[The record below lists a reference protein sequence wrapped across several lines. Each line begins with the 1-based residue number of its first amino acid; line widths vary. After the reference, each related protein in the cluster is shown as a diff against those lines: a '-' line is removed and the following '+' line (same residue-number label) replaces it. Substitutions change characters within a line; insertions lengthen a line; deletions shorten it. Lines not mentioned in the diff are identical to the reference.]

1 MRPLCRWIIPPFLI
15 PFSRLHQYTRA
26 RSPLTSARSFFN
38 HWNAMI
44 NLQQTRIRF
53 EEEGGGGKKKERKRI
68 EKSRTRT
75 RGRKYICSTPIMEK
89 GQLILA
95 INSHYL
101 FIYLIFTSFFFI
113 DKNNIT
119 YVRIHLVR
127 G

>member
-53 EEEGGGGKKKERKRI
+53 EEEGEGKKKRKEKESKNREREREDENI
-68 EKSRTRT
+68 
-75 RGRKYICSTPIMEK
+75 STPIMEK
-89 GQLILA
+89 GQLTSLNDQFA
-95 INSHYL
+95 L
-101 FIYLIFTSFFFI
+101 FIYLSNIYFIFLH
-113 DKNNIT
+113 
-119 YVRIHLVR
+119 R
-127 G
+127 